1 MMTDAPLDEI
11 VAPCSPRSA
20 ARLTLRPISIER
32 ARITGGFWAAWQ
44 HDNRAVTAP
53 HAMRWLEKDGVLD
66 NFRRLVDPSVT
77 AERRGWVFCD
87 SDLYKVLEGVG
98 WDLSRGPS
106 EELRRFVAG
115 SVALLESVQEDD
127 GYLNTFVQAGLKERY
142 ADLTRGHELYC
153 AGHLIQA
160 GIALARTT
168 GDESLL
174 AIGRRFADHLVA
186 EFGDGRRGD
195 TDGHPEIETALVEL
209 YRHTGHRAYL
219 DLARQLVDVRGH
231 GVVGAG
237 LFGPAYFQDTV
248 PVRDQD
254 TVVGHAVRALYLLA
268 GVVDVYLETGE
279 AALLQAARD
288 QWRSM
293 VGEKTY
299 LTGAVGSRFEGEA
312 FGDRFELPPDL
323 IYGETCAS
331 IASVMLSWRLLLATG
346 DGAYA
351 DLIERVLYNAFAGST
366 SLGRDGFFYVN
377 PLQRRSPRPPAPAG
391 GKPLRTDAPGTR
403 AEWFDVACCPPNIMR
418 TIASLG
424 GHLATTDDRGMQ
436 LHIYT
441 PSSVSAA
448 LAAGEVAVSVDT
460 DYPDDGVIRV
470 TVERSPTE
478 PWALS
483 LRVPS
488 WCRRPTLTVAGEP
501 VPAER
506 NALGYVVV
514 ERVWAKGDVVVLDLP
529 MPARLTVPHP
539 AVDAVRGEVAIERGP
554 VVFCLESVA
563 GADAGLDLDRVELV
577 IGGDLRVERD
587 PELFGGTTVVRA
599 EGMLRDDSAWDG
611 VGWREIS
618 EAPEPDRH
626 PVELTAMPYRLWA
639 NRGPSTMR
647 IWVPAEEERSARFSP
662 LSG

>member
-1 MMTDAPLDEI
+1 MNTEEI
-11 VAPCSPRSA
+11 VAPCSPRTGA
-20 ARLTLRPISIER
+20 HLTLRPLSMEHV
-32 ARITGGFWAAWQ
+32 RITDGYWARWQ
-44 HDNRAVTAP
+44 RDNRTVTAP

-66 NFRRLVDPSVT
+66 NFRRLADPAVT

-87 SDLYKVLEGVG
+87 SDLYKVLEGIG
-98 WDLSRGPS
+98 WDLSHGPS
-106 EELRRFVAG
+106 EEFGRFVAD
-115 SVALLESVQEDD
+115 SVALLERVREDD

-174 AIGRRFADHLVA
+174 AVGRRFADHLVA

-209 YRHTGHRAYL
+209 YRHTGERAYL
-219 DLARQLVDVRGH
+219 DLARQLIDVRGH
-231 GVVGAG
+231 GVIGPG

-254 TVVGHAVRALYLLA
+254 TVVGHAVRALYLLC
-268 GVVDVYLETGE
+268 GVMDVYLETGE
-279 AALLQAARD
+279 DALLRAARR

-331 IASVMLSWRLLLATG
+331 IASLMLSWRLLLATG
-346 DGAYA
+346 DGAHA
-351 DLIERVLYNAFAGST
+351 DLIERILYNAFSGST

-403 AEWFDVACCPPNIMR
+403 AEWYDVACCPPNILR
-418 TIASLG
+418 TVASLG
-424 GHLATTDDRGMQ
+424 GYLATSDDHGVQ
-436 LHIYT
+436 LHLYM
-441 PSSVSAA
+441 PSSVR
-448 LAAGEVAVSVDT
+448 AGEVALSVAT
-460 DYPDDGVIRV
+460 RYPEDGVVRV
-470 TVERSPTE
+470 TVERSPAS

-483 LRVPS
+483 LRVPA
-488 WCRRPTLTVAGEP
+488 WCRRPSLIVAGESVP
-501 VPAER
+501 VER
-506 NALGYVVV
+506 DERGYAVV
-514 ERVWAKGDVVVLDLP
+514 ERVWAEGDVVVLDLP

-539 AVDAVRGEVAIERGP
+539 AVDAVRGQVAIERGP
-554 VVFCLESVA
+554 VVHCLESVGGEPDLDAVEVVA
-563 GADAGLDLDRVELV
+563 GAEPRVEW
-577 IGGDLRVERD
+577 DAD
-587 PELFGGTTVVRA
+587 LFGGTTVVRV
-599 EGMLRDDSAWDG
+599 EGRLRDDSGWAGD
-611 VGWREIS
+611 GWREVGTPASSGRPI
-618 EAPEPDRH
+618 
-626 PVELTAMPYRLWA
+626 ELTAIPYRLWA
-639 NRGPSTMR
+639 NRGSSTMR
-647 IWVPAEEERSARFSP
+647 TWIPVA
-662 LSG
+662 